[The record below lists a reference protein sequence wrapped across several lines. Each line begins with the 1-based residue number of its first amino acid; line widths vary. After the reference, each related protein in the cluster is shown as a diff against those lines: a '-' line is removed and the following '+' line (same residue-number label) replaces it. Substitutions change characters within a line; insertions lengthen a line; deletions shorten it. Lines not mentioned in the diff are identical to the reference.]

1 MNLSVK
7 FCGISMKSPI
17 VAASGTFGYG
27 IEYKEHLDLNQ
38 LGAISVKGL
47 SLLPS
52 SGNKGVRIAETPSG
66 ILNCIGLENPGVEY
80 FKTKIL
86 PELKKYDVPVIANI
100 FGKTKEEYGKVA
112 RALSVEGVDALEV
125 NISCPNIKEGGVAF
139 GTNPIS
145 AAEIT
150 REVKRNTNLP
160 VIMKLSPN
168 VTDIVSIAKAVEDA
182 KADAISLIN
191 TLLGISIDLR
201 TRSPILG
208 NITGGLSGPAIK
220 PIALRM
226 VWQVRNAVKI
236 PICGMGGIMNGKDA
250 AEFFV
255 AGADIVQVGTANL
268 VDPDAIIRITDELKS
283 WCKSQ
288 NIKNISE
295 LVNTLNV

>member
-1 MNLSVK
+1 MNLNVK
-7 FCGISMKSPI
+7 FCGISMKTPI

-27 IEYKEHLDLNQ
+27 IEYKEYLDLSK
-38 LGAISVKGL
+38 LGAISIKGL
-47 SLLPS
+47 SLQPS
-52 SGNKGVRIAETPSG
+52 KGNEGVRIAETPSG

-80 FKTKIL
+80 FKLNIL
-86 PELKKYDVPVIANI
+86 PDLKKYNVPIIANI

-112 RALSVEGVDALEV
+112 KALSVEGISALEV

-150 REVKRNTNLP
+150 KEVKKNTNLP

-168 VTDIVSIAKAVEDA
+168 VTDIVSIAKAVEEA
-182 KADAISLIN
+182 GSDAISLIN

-201 TRSPILG
+201 TRRPILG

-220 PIALRM
+220 PVALRM

-236 PICGMGGIMNGKDA
+236 PICGMGGIMSGKDA

-268 VDPDAIIRITDELKS
+268 IDPDAIIRITQELDE
-283 WCKSQ
+283 WGNTQ
-288 NIKNISE
+288 GINDISE
-295 LVNTLNV
+295 LINTLKI